1 MFSTFI
7 LSVFFPPETKKNGP
21 KWIEFRHQNL
31 KTDQRWIRKEW
42 QNKKGCT
49 ETLLNCFGS
58 VYCVGIFVDL
68 SFFSPACN
76 ELLNQI
82 HFEYFKMMSNDVSL
96 LLSSILT
103 LNFYFRM
110 TMTMMTPFRSV
121 SSQIQQQQQ
130 EQSWKL

>member
-7 LSVFFPPETKKNGP
+7 LSVFFSSWNEKNGP

-31 KTDQRWIRKEW
+31 KTDQRWIRREW

-49 ETLLNCFGS
+49 ETLLNCFGR
-58 VYCVGIFVDL
+58 VYCVGIFADL
-68 SFFSPACN
+68 SFFFPACN

-103 LNFYFRM
+103 LNFCFRM
-110 TMTMMTPFRSV
+110 TMKMTMMTPFRSV
-121 SSQIQQQQQ
+121 SSQKQQQH
-130 EQSWKL
+130 SWKL